1 MAALT
6 IERLGPE
13 TRIAAG
19 PVNVGLIGPAGGRI
33 ALVDAG
39 NDEDA
44 GRKLLRAAES
54 ESSRIGLI
62 ATTHSNA
69 DHCGGNAFIQARTA
83 CRIAAT
89 RIEAAFVEMP
99 TLEPSCLWG
108 GFPLPQLRS
117 RFLMAAP
124 SRVTDIL
131 EPPCALDL
139 PAEGAA
145 GAAKSPVG
153 AHTAARDSQTEALV
167 GASGEP
173 LLQAIALPGHFY
185 GMVGFMTRDRVFFA
199 ADAVASVEVLA
210 KYHIFYLYD
219 IEAQLQTL
227 DMLERLEADRFV
239 PSHARPVRD
248 IRPLVAANRA
258 KLLEIAEVLRGFCT
272 EPETAEN
279 LLARLADHYGI
290 VLNHTQY
297 ALVGSTLRSFLAWL
311 TARKEIQSRIEGNRL
326 LFAKA

>member
-19 PVNVGLIGPAGGRI
+19 PVNVGLVGPVGGRI

-44 GRKLLRAAES
+44 GRKLLRAAEA
-54 ESSRIGLI
+54 ESSRIALI

-89 RIEAAFVEMP
+89 RIEAAFVETP
-99 TLEPSCLWG
+99 SLEPSCLWG

-131 EPPCALDL
+131 EPPCSLDL
-139 PAEGAA
+139 PAEETTTDAGLPGAKAMARA
-145 GAAKSPVG
+145 GQPAVL
-153 AHTAARDSQTEALV
+153 D
-167 GASGEP
+167 GASDEP
-173 LLQAIALPGHFY
+173 LLHVIGLPGHFY

-199 ADAVASVEVLA
+199 ADAVASEEVLA

-227 DMLERLEADRFV
+227 DMLERLEADCFV

-258 KLLEIAEVLRGFCT
+258 KLFEIAEVIRGFCAA
-272 EPETAEN
+272 PETAEN
-279 LLARLADHYGI
+279 LLARLSDHYGI
-290 VLNHTQY
+290 ILNHTQY
-297 ALVGSTLRSFLAWL
+297 VLVGSTLRSFLAWL

-326 LFAKA
+326 LFAKT